1 MTSNNI
7 TYATVY
13 AEPTPLHEVSSFCV
27 QFWHEA
33 LEPEGTNIQLTKA
46 KWWVQAVANECLH
59 KAYAV

>member
-1 MTSNNI
+1 MSSVFSCFFYPCLSMTSNNI

-46 KWWVQAVANECLH
+46 K
-59 KAYAV
+59 